1 MNHIQWR
8 IIGHD
13 MVHTHQDTVVVSS
26 TDRDNWP
33 APLDSH
39 GTLRAGRRALHPA
52 RLCGIAFS
60 CAVVCLLVSA
70 GGAASSDDS
79 LPESPLDTTLRG
91 ELLSRADQL
100 PRLRSLLVSVD
111 DQLVEEH
118 YYHGASSGR
127 AANLKSA
134 SKSVISLLVGIAI
147 DIGHIPGVNQTISD
161 YFPDYFDQDVD
172 WAKTEITVGHLLAMQ
187 AGLETTSNRNYG
199 RWVQSNNW
207 IRHIL
212 TRPMVDRPG
221 GRRIY
226 STGNTHLLSAILAD
240 VSGMS
245 TLEFGRRHL
254 AEKLG
259 FSLPAWLQDP
269 QGVYFGG
276 NEMQMTPRAMV
287 SIGQLVL
294 SRGMYDGTRIV
305 SEEWLRTSLEPRTR
319 SERSGREYGYGWWLR
334 RLAGYQA
341 YYAWGYGGQ
350 FIFIVPD
357 LRLVVAMTSS
367 PNPGQG
373 RRAHLRSLY
382 DLVEEQVIP
391 AVVRRADTSALPAG
405 KA

>member
-1 MNHIQWR
+1 MR
-8 IIGHD
+8 
-13 MVHTHQDTVVVSS
+13 HTHHTQSGEDMRNLERPSVRIS
-26 TDRDNWP
+26 
-33 APLDSH
+33 
-39 GTLRAGRRALHPA
+39 
-52 RLCGIAFS
+52 GIGL
-60 CAVVCLLVSA
+60 AVAVICVLLSA
-70 GGAASSDDS
+70 AGAASSDDS
-79 LPESPLDTTLRG
+79 LPASPLDPALRG

-118 YYHGASSGR
+118 YYHGASSR
-127 AANLKSA
+127 RVANLKSA
-134 SKSVISLLVGIAI
+134 SKSIISLLVGIAI
-147 DIGHIPGVNQTISD
+147 DLGYISGVNQTITD
-161 YFPDYFDQDVD
+161 YFPNYFDQGVD
-172 WAKTEITVGHLLAMQ
+172 LAKTEITVGHLLAMQ

-199 RWVQSNNW
+199 RWVQSGNW

-226 STGNTHLLSAILAD
+226 STGNTHLLSAILAEA
-240 VSGMS
+240 SGMS

-259 FSLPAWLQDP
+259 FSLPAWVRDP

-287 SIGQLVL
+287 SIGQMVL
-294 SRGMYDGTRIV
+294 SCGMYDGTRVV
-305 SEEWLRTSLEPRTR
+305 SEEWVRTSLEPRSR
-319 SERSGREYGYGWWLR
+319 SERAGREYGYGWWMR
-334 RLAGYQA
+334 TLAGYPA
-341 YYAWGYGGQ
+341 HYAWGYGGQ

-367 PNPGQG
+367 PTSGEG

-382 DLVEEQVIP
+382 DLVEDQIIP
-391 AVVRRADTSALPAG
+391 AVDRQVDTRPVSGP
-405 KA
+405 